1 MAEDSLVTHPHITRT
16 VLITGFLGAG
26 KTTFL
31 NRLIEHYTEAGLDIA
46 VLVNEF
52 GSIGIDGALV
62 IEGDF
67 PKIELNKGSI
77 FCICMRTDFISEVKR
92 IAEEIRP
99 DILLV
104 EATGIARVDDLYA
117 MMSMNDLDRL
127 LSIEK
132 NICVADA
139 TSFFKVEKTLEAVRV
154 QIRYA
159 DLIILNKGDAA
170 DTEQL
175 RRSEEAVRRH
185 NPKAPVVRAVRGK
198 ITWDIYELAAPIE
211 KEAPAEVSDTVPEDF
226 YSFSLRLPGAIRRDC
241 WKELVEELKGDIL
254 RGKGII
260 QYPGERRFFEVVN
273 HEYTEYPP
281 PPGLAGEEEN
291 VIVLIR
297 GTIGEGSLAE
307 RIRECLVESGG

>member
-1 MAEDSLVTHPHITRT
+1 MAEKPHVTAPHVTRT

-46 VLVNEF
+46 VMVNEF
-52 GSIGIDGALV
+52 GNIGIDGALV

-99 DILLV
+99 DILLI

-139 TSFFKVEKTLEAVRV
+139 TSFFKVENTLEAVRV
-154 QIRYA
+154 QARYA
-159 DLIILNKGDAA
+159 DLIILNKSDTA

-175 RRSEEAVRRH
+175 RKSEEAIRRH
-185 NPKAPVVRAVRGK
+185 NDKAPLVRAVRGK
-198 ITWDIYELAAPIE
+198 ITWDIYQLAAPIE
-211 KEAPAEVSDTVPEDF
+211 KEVPGEISDTIPEDF
-226 YSFSLRLPGAIRRDC
+226 FSFSLRLPGTMRRDC
-241 WKELVEELKGDIL
+241 WKSLVEELAPVLL
-254 RGKGII
+254 RGKGIV
-260 QYPGERRFFEVVN
+260 QYPEGALFFEVVN
-273 HEYTEYPP
+273 QEYTEYPP
-281 PPGLAGEEEN
+281 PPGLADEEEN

-307 RIRECLVESGG
+307 RIRECLVGTGG

>member
-1 MAEDSLVTHPHITRT
+1 MAENAHVNGPPVTRT
-16 VLITGFLGAG
+16 VLVTGFLGAG

-31 NRLIEHYTEAGLDIA
+31 NRLIAHYTEAGLNIA
-46 VLVNEF
+46 VMVNEF
-52 GSIGIDGALV
+52 GNIGIDGALV
-62 IEGDF
+62 TEGDF

-99 DILLV
+99 DILLI

-117 MMSMNDLDRL
+117 MMSMNGLDRL

-139 TSFFKVEKTLEAVRV
+139 TSFYKVEKTLEAVRV
-154 QIRYA
+154 QARYA
-159 DLIILNKGDAA
+159 DFLILNKRDAA
-170 DTEQL
+170 DTDQL
-175 RRSEEAVRRH
+175 RLSEEAIRNH
-185 NPKAPVVRAVRGK
+185 NNTAPIVPAVRGE
-198 ITWDIYELAAPIE
+198 ITWDVYELAAPVE
-211 KEAPAEVSDTVPEDF
+211 KEVPPEVSETIPEDF
-226 YSFSLRLPGAIRRDC
+226 FSFSLRLPGTMRRDC
-241 WKELVEELKGDIL
+241 WKGLVEELKGDLL
-254 RGKGII
+254 RGKGIV
-260 QYPGERRFFEVVN
+260 QYPGEGRFFEVVN
-273 HEYTEYPP
+273 NEYSEYPP

-307 RIRECLVESGG
+307 KIKKCLVETGG